1 MVDQAEIHRKCISDN
16 VEDRR
21 EAVDRLRTNFTDL
34 PEKEAA
40 WKDLIRLAGDK
51 NRPQPPVCTVWGG
64 RLKNLIRLTGD
75 ENSFVRWMA
84 ADALGAAFA
93 AVPDKES
100 AWKDLIRLTGDEDS
114 DVRVT
119 AASALGAAF
128 TAIPDKESAWKDLI
142 RLTGD
147 EDSSVRVSANHS
159 LGRASIFRATETEN
173 EEEFRKELEN
183 ALQYFE
189 RSAAEATYSNPAKF
203 CLPFYR
209 SFYSLTCKS
218 EVSEGEVEKYLKE
231 AKDASEGSRSKEDL
245 LEAVENLSNAL
256 KETQRL

>member
-93 AVPDKES
+93 AV
-100 AWKDLIRLTGDEDS
+100 
-114 DVRVT
+114 
-119 AASALGAAF
+119 
-128 TAIPDKESAWKDLI
+128 PDKESAWKDLI